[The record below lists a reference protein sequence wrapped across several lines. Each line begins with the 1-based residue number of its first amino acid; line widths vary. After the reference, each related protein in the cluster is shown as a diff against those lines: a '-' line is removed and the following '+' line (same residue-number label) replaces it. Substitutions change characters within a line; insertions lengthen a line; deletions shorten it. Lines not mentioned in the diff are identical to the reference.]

1 MDELISKNKLRQ
13 EALSIGG
20 HLYSDWDT
28 GGVLALIARQPKVE
42 AKAIEYAHWVYDP
55 DGLDWGLG
63 AWVCSSCHMKND
75 NIPVPAL
82 NPDIA
87 RLNPLLYSGSKF
99 CPNCGK
105 TMINAEDDK
114 ENENGND

>member
-1 MDELISKNKLRQ
+1 MDELISKDKLRQ

-28 GGVLALIARQPKVE
+28 GGVLALIARQPKVK
-42 AKAIEYAHWVYDP
+42 AKAIEYAQWVYNP
-55 DGLDWGLG
+55 DSLDWGLG
-63 AWVCSSCHMKND
+63 AWVCSSCHTKND
-75 NIPVPAL
+75 NIPAMR
-82 NPDIA
+82 PDI
-87 RLNPLLYSGSKF
+87 NPLRFTGSKF

-105 TMINAEDDK
+105 TMINAKKSK

>member
-1 MDELISKNKLRQ
+1 MDELISKDKLRQ
-13 EALSIGG
+13 EALNIGG
-20 HLYSDWDT
+20 HLYSDWET

-42 AKAIEYAHWVYDP
+42 AKAIEYAQWVYDP

-75 NIPVPAL
+75 NIPAMK
-82 NPDIA
+82 PDI
-87 RLNPLLYSGSKF
+87 NPMWFAGSKF

-105 TMINAEDDK
+105 TMIKAKGDNKIKD
-114 ENENGND
+114 